1 MEIMQ
6 DLWLSFQQL
15 MDPEYLLSQGGFYIV
30 VLIVFAETG
39 LFFGFCLP
47 GDYLLFLA
55 GLFCAL
61 GKIDVDIVTMYFGIL
76 GAGILGN
83 FAGYWFGYRTGP
95 VLFKRKDSLL
105 FKRKYVIMAEEF
117 YQKYGGTALV
127 IGRFVPIVRTFAP
140 IFAGVVKLDFKKFI
154 FYNISGAIL
163 WVSLL
168 TLTGYSLGVKFPAI
182 SNYVEYIIVG
192 LIAIAFLPIV
202 IALIKRWLTS
212 RKTKA
217 NNTNNHNSNVN

>member
-1 MEIMQ
+1 MQ

-15 MDPEYLLSQGGFYIV
+15 MDPEYLLSHGGFYIV

-39 LFFGFCLP
+39 LFFGFFLP

-76 GAGILGN
+76 GAGVLGN
-83 FAGYWFGYRTGP
+83 FTGYWFGYRTGP
-95 VLFKRKDSLL
+95 MLFKRKDSLL

-117 YQKYGGTALV
+117 YHKYGGTALI

-140 IFAGVVKLDFKKFI
+140 IFAGVVKLNFRKFI
-154 FYNISGAIL
+154 FYNIVGAFL

-168 TLTGYSLGVKFPAI
+168 TLTGYFLGVKFPAI
-182 SNYVEYIIVG
+182 INYVEYIIVG
-192 LIAIAFLPIV
+192 LIAIAFLPIA
-202 IALIKRWLTS
+202 IALLKRWLKN
-212 RKTKA
+212 RKNKQ
-217 NNTNNHNSNVN
+217 TNK

>member
-1 MEIMQ
+1 MQ

-15 MDPEYLLSQGGFYIV
+15 MDPEYLLSHGGFYIV

-39 LFFGFCLP
+39 LFFGFFLP

-168 TLTGYSLGVKFPAI
+168 TLTGYFLGVKFPAI
-182 SNYVEYIIVG
+182 INYVEYIIVG

>member
-1 MEIMQ
+1 MQ

-15 MDPEYLLSQGGFYIV
+15 MDPEYLLSHGGFYIV

-39 LFFGFCLP
+39 LFFGFFLP

-61 GKIDVDIVTMYFGIL
+61 GKIDVDITTMYLGIL
-76 GAGILGN
+76 GAGVLGN

-95 VLFKRKDSLL
+95 VLFKRKDSFL

-127 IGRFVPIVRTFAP
+127 IGRFVPIIRTFAP
-140 IFAGVVKLDFKKFI
+140 IFAGVVKLNFRKFVI
-154 FYNISGAIL
+154 YNVLGAFL
-163 WVSLL
+163 WASLL
-168 TLTGYSLGVKFPAI
+168 TLTGYFLGVKFPAI
-182 SNYVEYIIVG
+182 INYVEYIIVG
-192 LIAIAFLPIV
+192 LIVIAFLPIA
-202 IALIKRWLTS
+202 IALLKRWL
-212 RKTKA
+212 KA
-217 NNTNNHNSNVN
+217 NKTNKQQ